1 MLKENTS
8 IKTLNESCIYFLQVN
23 TWYRVQMK
31 RKSTITATVGTPVGT
46 PPKYNRKNV
55 ERGKV
60 EVPNTL
66 FHDFP
71 HFLLGTG
78 T

>member
-1 MLKENTS
+1 MLRENTS
-8 IKTLNESCIYFLQVN
+8 IKTLNESCICFLQVN
-23 TWYRVQMK
+23 SWCRVQMK
-31 RKSTITATVGTPVGT
+31 RKSTITATVGIPVGI

-60 EVPNTL
+60 DVPNTL

-71 HFLLGTG
+71 HVLPGTG

>member
-1 MLKENTS
+1 
-8 IKTLNESCIYFLQVN
+8 
-23 TWYRVQMK
+23 MK

-60 EVPNTL
+60 DVPNTL

-71 HFLLGTG
+71 HFLPGTG